1 MSQRPALNV
10 LVAAALA
17 AALALSACS
26 KKPGSYV
33 SDDGKRKEVIEALI
47 SSQAYR
53 QEVIDRLIG
62 PPNDRVAVIDRILK
76 DEGAAG
82 DLLKRILV
90 DDRGRALVAAKVAAD
105 PGNKTFIR
113 MLMLTGAMGDSMTQK
128 QADALGLREPFALGN
143 QKMTMVDMKQI
154 GQRIEQAAKQQEGH
168 YPVCAE
174 FSDLGACLAKKLP
187 AGSLEAVRMTDA
199 WGHKLL
205 YRTDREG
212 SQYVLVSFATDGLDD
227 GLGKVG
233 PTDSFDC
240 DIVFSN
246 GEFIQW
252 PGWIQKSDIR

>member
-1 MSQRPALNV
+1 MEMSQRPALNV

-62 PPNDRVAVIDRILK
+62 PPNDRILK

-113 MLMLTGAMGDSMTQK
+113 MLMLTGA
-128 QADALGLREPFALGN
+128 
-143 QKMTMVDMKQI
+143 
-154 GQRIEQAAKQQEGH
+154 
-168 YPVCAE
+168 
-174 FSDLGACLAKKLP
+174 
-187 AGSLEAVRMTDA
+187 
-199 WGHKLL
+199 
-205 YRTDREG
+205 
-212 SQYVLVSFATDGLDD
+212 
-227 GLGKVG
+227 
-233 PTDSFDC
+233 
-240 DIVFSN
+240 
-246 GEFIQW
+246 
-252 PGWIQKSDIR
+252 